1 METKIIL
8 TSDEA
13 ILCPNCG
20 ESFAL
25 HQGITKQTIQKYEKE
40 FESASEKREQEI
52 REDVRK
58 DEERRAKRTYL
69 EKQTELTEQLQAS
82 QAALM
87 KAEGSVVKAAEEA
100 RAQAILELETERNA
114 LAEDLAAKEAAIT
127 EFRAHELALRQQKQ
141 LLQQEKDN
149 LELQVQR
156 RIDQERQTIQEQ
168 VSKVEAERFHLK
180 EAEYRKKLEDAQGRL
195 EELTRK
201 LEHGS
206 EQLQGEVFELEIE
219 QVLRASF
226 SHDTINP
233 VRKGQRGA
241 DVLQIVHTNTG
252 QKCGTIIWELKRAE
266 NWSDKW
272 VQKLKDDQLE
282 AKAELAVIVSTS
294 MPDGS
299 DEPFVV
305 QSGIWIA
312 KEQVVRP
319 IAQTLRVMLIE
330 AHNLKLANTGRS
342 QKVEALYDYFC
353 SPQFAQRVRAVVET
367 FSSMKR
373 DLDREKSSM
382 MTLWK
387 KREAQL
393 ERVTGNM
400 SAMVGELQA
409 IANESLPQLE
419 SIEQLSLP
427 LPEEA

>member
-1 METKIIL
+1 MATKIIV

-13 ILCPNCG
+13 ILCPKCG
-20 ESFAL
+20 ESFPL

-40 FESASEKREQEI
+40 FEAASQEREQEI

-69 EKQTELTEQLQAS
+69 DRQLELSEQLQAS
-82 QAALM
+82 QAALV
-87 KAEGSVVKAAEEA
+87 KAEASIAKAADAA
-100 RAQAILELETERNA
+100 RAQAILELQAEKDE
-114 LAEDLAAKEAAIT
+114 LAADLAGKNAAIT
-127 EFRAHELALRQQKQ
+127 EFRANELALRQQKQ
-141 LLQQEKDN
+141 LLEQEKEN

-156 RIDQERQTIQEQ
+156 RIDQERQVIQEQ
-168 VSKVEAERFHLK
+168 ASKLEAERFHLR
-180 EAEYRKKLEDAQGRL
+180 EAEYKKKLEDAQERL
-195 EELTRK
+195 EALTRK

-219 QVLRASF
+219 QVLRTAF
-226 SHDTINP
+226 PHDTITP

-252 QKCGTIIWELKRAE
+252 QNCGTIIWELKRAE

-282 AKAELAVIVSTS
+282 ANAELAVLVSAC
-294 MPDGS
+294 MPDGCQ
-299 DEPFVV
+299 EPFSV
-305 QSGIWIA
+305 QSGIWVA
-312 KEQVVRP
+312 KAQVVRP
-319 IAQTLRVMLIE
+319 IAQTLRLMLIE
-330 AHNLKLANTGRS
+330 AYNIKLANTGRS
-342 QKVEALYDYFC
+342 EKVEALYDYFC

-367 FSSMKR
+367 FSAMKH
-373 DLDREKSSM
+373 DLDREKSAI

-393 ERVTGNM
+393 DRVSGSM

-409 IANESLPQLE
+409 IASESLPQLE
-419 SIEQLSLP
+419 AIEQLSLP
-427 LPEEA
+427 GTEDV